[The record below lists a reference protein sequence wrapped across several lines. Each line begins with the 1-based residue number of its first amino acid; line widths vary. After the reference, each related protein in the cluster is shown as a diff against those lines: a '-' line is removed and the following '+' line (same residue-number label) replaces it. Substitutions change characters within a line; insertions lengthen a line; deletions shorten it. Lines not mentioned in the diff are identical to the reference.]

1 MKSSESYKPASNL
14 AILLVGDQK
23 TGKTNVAMAF
33 PDPYFLDLD
42 KNLDSAVRV
51 AGGKKFWY
59 DQPTE
64 SLDMSDPKQA
74 AHVYPIA
81 MDMLKKAAVDPQVKT
96 LVIDS
101 LSTLTIHMVSYILG
115 EASRIENKRIEQM
128 RIQDYGTVMGL
139 LQKLVAFLRATNKIV
154 VVTSHQSWD
163 KDDVTGAIRYTL
175 AVPGQ
180 MKHNLGAF
188 LTDVWGLMVTQAG
201 GGKCKYEIRTR
212 PSGFHVSLGTSVRS
226 LPPNI
231 DITDKTPIEIG
242 KLLLPQLGLTV

>member
-1 MKSSESYKPASNL
+1 VKSSESYKPASNL

-51 AGGKKFWY
+51 AGGKKFFF
-59 DQPTE
+59 DQPTSQE
-64 SLDMSDPKQA
+64 DGSPTDPAK
-74 AHVYPIA
+74 VYPYA
-81 MDMLKKAAVDPQVKT
+81 MDLLKKAALDPQVKT

-101 LSTLTIHMVSYILG
+101 LSTLTIHMVTYILA

-188 LTDVWGLMVTQAG
+188 FTDAWGTMVSPVAG
-201 GGKCKYEIRTR
+201 GKYKYEIRTR
-212 PSGFHVSLGTSVRS
+212 PTGFHVSLGTSVRA
-226 LPPNI
+226 LPSSI